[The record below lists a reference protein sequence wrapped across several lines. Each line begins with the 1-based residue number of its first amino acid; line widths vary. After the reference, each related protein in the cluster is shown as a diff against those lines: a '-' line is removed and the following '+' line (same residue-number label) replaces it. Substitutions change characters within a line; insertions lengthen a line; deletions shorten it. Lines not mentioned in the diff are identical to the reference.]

1 MEILM
6 MNKIPVI
13 NSYIREQ
20 EKWNMEFVVQ
30 NKVGIYEPNI
40 QKMVAMV
47 HDMLSS
53 DLSLYHHNIQ
63 KLHLRNGTQEVAE
76 YLLKKTKKKYVKN
89 ILDNT

>member
-1 MEILM
+1 M

-20 EKWNMEFVVQ
+20 EKGNMEFVVQ

-40 QKMVAMV
+40 QKMVAIV
-47 HDMLSS
+47 HTMLSS
-53 DLSLYHHNIQ
+53 DLSLYHQNIQ

-76 YLLKKTKKKYVKN
+76 YLLKK
-89 ILDNT
+89 